1 MARFERHSSSN
12 IFDFSTQ
19 QSFGHVGEMFI
30 DQTRDMD
37 FVSAERTLALKSY
50 ESILKPAN

>member
-19 QSFGHVGEMFI
+19 QSFGHVGEMII
-30 DQTRDMD
+30 DQGIW
-37 FVSAERTLALKSY
+37 TLFPRKELW
-50 ESILKPAN
+50 L